1 MTKAGWE
8 WWRCAGE
15 VPAGQCCHISAWPEA
30 GSKVPG
36 AAGNVAG
43 LNPMGSTGQWGGLDP
58 RAGSC
63 LRPSLG
69 CCCLLK
75 ALAGDG
81 GVRRLD
87 KALPRQHFLRWALFV
102 IAGAPCA
109 LPGDGGCHPWCF
121 PSYWPVLIP
130 LPAAAGA
137 GGTGSPLPPL
147 GEQDGLHGVVCV
159 DSWAAGK
166 RTWAP
171 PSLPAAVCVWRL
183 LVCLAGSWP
192 HFCMSPSHAG
202 RKAALS
208 PARREPVLRGSPT
221 ML

>member
-15 VPAGQCCHISAWPEA
+15 VPAGQRCHISAWPEA

-147 GEQDGLHGVVCV
+147 GEQDGLHGVEFVLIPGLPANGHGPLHLCQPLCV
-159 DSWAAGK
+159 SGGCWSAWQEAGPTSACPLAMLAGK
-166 RTWAP
+166 Q
-171 PSLPAAVCVWRL
+171 
-183 LVCLAGSWP
+183 
-192 HFCMSPSHAG
+192 H
-202 RKAALS
+202 
-208 PARREPVLRGSPT
+208 
-221 ML
+221 